1 MCLLWNYSVTENVFM
16 NRNIAIKHVFLSG
29 MTGCF
34 ERGADILDITH
45 RHYEQHS
52 FDNHLEIVTKSWR
65 LVSFS

>member
-1 MCLLWNYSVTENVFM
+1 M

-34 ERGADILDITH
+34 ERGADIFDITH
-45 RHYEQHS
+45 SHYEQHS